1 MNSIPA
7 VIDALR
13 RAPEIVLPLVQEVP
27 PDILKRRPAPRRW
40 SAHEHAC
47 HLAHVHSLFFNR
59 LELMLR
65 NPAPVIRPYLPGDQD
80 PDDLLLRMDLD
91 ASLAQFVADR
101 RRLVARLESLDPT
114 EWVRTAKHEEY
125 RTYSVF
131 IMFRHLALH
140 DFLHAYRIEELLLR
154 PNWPADPYS

>member
-13 RAPEIVLPLVQEVP
+13 RAPEIVLPLVHEVP
-27 PDILKRRPAPRRW
+27 PDILKRRPAPCRW

-65 NPAPVIRPYLPGDQD
+65 DPAPVIHPYLPGDQD

-101 RRLVARLESLDPT
+101 RRLVARLQALDP
-114 EWVRTAKHEEY
+114 
-125 RTYSVF
+125 
-131 IMFRHLALH
+131 
-140 DFLHAYRIEELLLR
+140 
-154 PNWPADPYS
+154 PAGSAPPSTRSIGLIRCSS